1 MGPPYL
7 WKEVFMKMATKS
19 GSPAKKRVWIDLDN
33 SPHVP
38 FFIPIMRELEAR
50 GYDVILTA
58 RDAYQVSELVDFF
71 GLRCEKIGRH
81 FGKNKFLKVLGVC
94 SRALHLMPFLVRKR
108 PHLALS
114 HGSRAQMLASSL
126 LGISSIVI
134 YDYEYAQKVVLFRP
148 GWVIVPDVIPDQSIE
163 FRKDHVLKYRGI
175 KEDVYVPS
183 FKPDPAVR
191 RKLGLTEKD
200 LVVTIR
206 PPADEA
212 HYHRPESDELFH
224 AAVTYLAAQP
234 AVRMVLLPRN
244 SRQEAHVRQLW
255 PELLATGKMMIPEH
269 VVDGLNLIWFSDFV
283 VSGGGTM
290 NREAAALGVPVYSV
304 FRGKIG
310 AVDRY
315 LAERGRLVLLETVQD
330 MRARIRVVRRDRPA
344 KPQSSSDVT
353 LNSIVKQIVAVM
365 EGKRPDLSTCEGASL
380 DQLASLNTKRISGVN
395 SPHLTR

>member
-1 MGPPYL
+1 VEWGH
-7 WKEVFMKMATKS
+7 WIFEKEVFMKMATKS
-19 GSPAKKRVWIDLDN
+19 ESSTKKRVWIDLDN

-38 FFIPIMRELEAR
+38 FFIPITRELEGR

-71 GLRCEKIGRH
+71 GLRCTKIGRH
-81 FGKNKFLKVLGVC
+81 FGKNKLLKVLGVC

-114 HGSRAQMLASSL
+114 HGSRAQVLVSTL
-126 LGISSIVI
+126 LGLSSVVI
-134 YDYEYAQKVVLFRP
+134 YDYEFAQKLVWFRP
-148 GWVIVPDVIPDQSIE
+148 SWIIVPDVIPDQSIGL
-163 FRKDHVLKYRGI
+163 RKDHVLKYCGI

-183 FKPDPAVR
+183 FKPNPAVR

-212 HYHRPESDELFH
+212 HYHRPESDELFY
-224 AAVTYLAAQP
+224 AAVNYLSAQP
-234 AVRMVLLPRN
+234 AIRMVLLPRN

-255 PELLATGKMMIPEH
+255 PELVSTGKVIIPDH
-269 VVDGLNLIWFSDFV
+269 VVDGLNLIWFSDLV

-290 NREAAALGVPVYSV
+290 NREAAALGVPVYSI
-304 FRGKIG
+304 FRGKTG

-315 LAERGRLVLLETVQD
+315 LAEQGRLTLLASIDDIQSKMVL
-330 MRARIRVVRRDRPA
+330 ARRNTLAPPKNGNRPA
-344 KPQSSSDVT
+344 LRTIVDYVVEILESRTPISHSASSDIQESV
-353 LNSIVKQIVAVM
+353 
-365 EGKRPDLSTCEGASL
+365 GAGW
-380 DQLASLNTKRISGVN
+380 QK
-395 SPHLTR
+395 

>member
-1 MGPPYL
+1 
-7 WKEVFMKMATKS
+7 MKMATEPAS
-19 GSPAKKRVWIDLDN
+19 TAKKRVWIDLDN

-38 FFIPIMRELEAR
+38 FFIPITRELEAR

-58 RDAYQVSELVDFF
+58 RDAYQVSDLVEFF

-94 SRALHLMPFLVRKR
+94 SRALHLMPFLIKKR
-108 PHLALS
+108 PNLALS

-126 LGISSIVI
+126 LGISSVVI
-134 YDYEYAQKVVLFRP
+134 YDYEYAQKVVWFRP
-148 GWVIVPDVIPDQSIE
+148 GWVIVPDVIPDQTIGLK
-163 FRKDHVLKYRGI
+163 KDHVLKYCGI

-200 LVVTIR
+200 LVVTVR

-234 AVRMVLLPRN
+234 DARMVLLPRN

-255 PELLATGKMMIPEH
+255 PELLSTGKMVIPDH
-269 VVDGLNLIWFSDFV
+269 VLDGLNLIWFSDLV

-290 NREAAALGVPVYSV
+290 NREAAALGVPVYSI
-304 FRGKIG
+304 FRGKTG

-315 LAERGRLVLLETVQD
+315 LAEQGRLTLLTSFDDLRSKMVL
-330 MRARIRVVRRDRPA
+330 ARRNTLAQPQNGHRPA
-344 KPQSSSDVT
+344 LGT
-353 LNSIVKQIVAVM
+353 IVDYVVAILESKNPV
-365 EGKRPDLSTCEGASL
+365 PSQASL
-380 DQLASLNTKRISGVN
+380 TARNLHSGQ
-395 SPHLTR
+395 